1 MHKETSVTEVVGKA
15 LGILTF
21 YFLIS
26 LGLKYAFDFTW
37 FQAGMITLMWSYL
50 ENGLYKLV
58 NSTK

>member
-15 LGILTF
+15 LGILAF